1 MGCKGYWLVTVSSL
15 AILGAVNIAAAADL
29 PARMPVKAPVIAP
42 APFSWTGFYL
52 GIHGGGAWMKH
63 RQTTFENNG
72 ACGSTIQR
80 SLAIVHW
87 RSSERPLVAL
97 PATIFN
103 RDGSFT
109 AWRLTEVGS
118 T

>member
-1 MGCKGYWLVTVSSL
+1 MRCRGYLLATMSSL
-15 AILGAVNIAAAADL
+15 AIGAASVVAPATAADL

-42 APFSWTGFYL
+42 APFSWTGFYV
-52 GIHGGGAWMKH
+52 GIHGGGAWLKH

-72 ACGSTIQR
+72 ACGSNNITIP
-80 SLAIVHW
+80 SDCTL
-87 RSSERPLVAL
+87 ERPLVAL